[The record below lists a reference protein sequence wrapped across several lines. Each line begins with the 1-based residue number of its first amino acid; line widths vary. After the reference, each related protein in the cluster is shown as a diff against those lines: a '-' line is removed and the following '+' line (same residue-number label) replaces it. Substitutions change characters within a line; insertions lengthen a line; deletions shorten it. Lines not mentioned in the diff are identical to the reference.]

1 MIPIAVY
8 ILCALTSLACAF
20 LLIRS
25 YLRMRTG
32 LLFWSA
38 LCFVGLFI
46 SNLILV
52 ADLVFLPPQVDLG
65 IYRAFANLG
74 SGLVLLYG
82 LITEMTS

>member
-25 YLRMRTG
+25 YLNNRTG

-38 LCFVGLFI
+38 ICFVGFFI
-46 SNLILV
+46 ANVILV
-52 ADLVFLPPQVDLG
+52 FDLVVLPPEIDLG
-65 IYRAFANLG
+65 LYRAIANLG
-74 SGLVLLYG
+74 SGVVLLYG
-82 LITEMTS
+82 LISEMTS